1 MKRKGWLMMVLI
13 LGLGA
18 VLPKALA
25 LFAQEKTLI
34 DEWNSIQIPQAPE
47 LKQVTLDPK
56 TTAFLVLDI
65 QKNSCTAQARP
76 RCVASIP
83 KVKAFLEL
91 CRSKGVFVAHS
102 LTSTATPQ
110 DIVDEL
116 SPLPQ
121 EPVVRSGV
129 DKFYK
134 TDLEKILTDRGIKT
148 VIIAG
153 TAAHGA
159 VLHTAT
165 GAALRGLN
173 VVVPVDG
180 MSADVPFAELYTA
193 WHLLNSPGT
202 RRNSTVTSFSQIR
215 FQ

>member
-1 MKRKGWLMMVLI
+1 MKYRRLI
-13 LGLGA
+13 TWVFILSTST
-18 VLPKALA
+18 
-25 LFAQEKTLI
+25 LFAQEKNLI
-34 DEWNSIQIPQAPE
+34 HEWNSIQIPPAPE
-47 LKQVTLDPK
+47 LKQVALDPQS
-56 TTAFLVLDI
+56 TAFLVLDI
-65 QKNSCTAQARP
+65 QKNSCTIQTRP

-91 CRSKGVFVAHS
+91 CRQKGVFVAHS
-102 LTSTATPQ
+102 LTSTATPE
-110 DIVDEL
+110 DIVDDL
-116 SPLPQ
+116 KPLPH
-121 EPVVRSGV
+121 ESVVRSGV

-165 GAALRGLN
+165 GASLRGLN

-180 MSADVPFAELYTA
+180 MSADLPFAELYTA

-202 RRNSTVTSFSQIR
+202 RRNSSVTSFSQILFR
-215 FQ
+215 

>member
-1 MKRKGWLMMVLI
+1 MKPKRSKMLLYLLMV
-13 LGLGA
+13 GFA
-18 VLPKALA
+18 LPYVASV
-25 LFAQEKTLI
+25 FGQEKTLL
-34 DEWNSIQIPQAPE
+34 DEWGGIKVPDPPE

-65 QKNSCTAQARP
+65 QKNSCTPQARP

-91 CRSKGVFVAHS
+91 CRQKGVFVAHS

-110 DIVDEL
+110 DIVEEL
-116 SPLPQ
+116 TPLAQ

-165 GAALRGLN
+165 GASLRGLN

-202 RRNSTVTSFSQIR
+202 RRNSTVTSFSRIQ

>member
-1 MKRKGWLMMVLI
+1 MVTRTWIVLCLLMGSVGMY
-13 LGLGA
+13 
-18 VLPKALA
+18 
-25 LFAQEKTLI
+25 AQEKTLI
-34 DEWNSIQIPQAPE
+34 DEWLSIPVPPAPE
-47 LKQVTLDPK
+47 LKQVTLDPQ

-91 CRSKGVFVAHS
+91 CRQKGVFVAHS

-116 SPLPQ
+116 KPLPN

-129 DKFYK
+129 DKFYN
-134 TDLEKILTDRGIKT
+134 TELEKILAERGIKT

-165 GAALRGLN
+165 GASLRGLS

-180 MSADVPFAELYTA
+180 MSSDVPFAEMYTA

-202 RRNSTVTSFSQIR
+202 RRTSTVTSFSRVQ
-215 FQ
+215 FK